1 MTRNPFSV
9 GRWVTGAQFFGRRAM
24 IDAIL
29 SGDEP
34 CHWVIGKRRMG
45 KTSMLRQIELEV
57 NTQHPDKFALFWD
70 IQGSYDGKGLF
81 DSLFDAI
88 EDNQD
93 LYPDAWQ
100 TLGLELDEA
109 DNTPQLL
116 KKLARC
122 ATRAKRHLLLL
133 IDESEELVNIG
144 RQDPAILSKLR
155 RFLQTNHNTTTIM
168 VSSPTLEQISSVTTE
183 TSPFLHGF
191 SVTYLGNFTEAET
204 DRLLIRGLADPDQ
217 RRKIYNLTHGNPF
230 EVQLLA
236 RHLFEEPFLDRVLL
250 ELETNPT
257 LNQTIE
263 VNFNLLTD
271 DERAVLKEIHCDTLP
286 FQDFERAITLKLARM
301 GYLEEIGPERYVI
314 GSYFQ
319 SKWLGI
325 HLLDGREGV
334 GHTHPGEVTEGIV
347 LSGDKPAN
355 ALKQIMDIYK
365 FFLDLGQAG
374 KRVSSKDGKLELPLT
389 NGVLILDAKTALT
402 TGETRKEN
410 PWFLAIQDTYGL
422 LRLFV
427 PESHSWTLLRLG
439 QMVAGGQS
447 RHTEQDFLDLMML
460 IAEEAELD

>member
-9 GRWVTGAQFFGRRAM
+9 GRWVTGAQFFGRRAL
-24 IDAIL
+24 IDTLL

-45 KTSMLRQIELEV
+45 KTSLLRQIELEV

-70 IQGSYDGKGLF
+70 IQGSYDGKGLY

-100 TLGLELDEA
+100 EIVLDLEDS
-109 DNTPQLL
+109 DNTTQLL
-116 KKLARC
+116 KKLSRC
-122 ATRAKRHLLLL
+122 VTRAKRHLMLL

-144 RQDPAILSKLR
+144 KQDPAILSKLR
-155 RFLQTNHNTTTIM
+155 RFLQTNHNTTTVM
-168 VSSPTLEQISSVTTE
+168 VSSPSLEQISNVTTE

-191 SVTYLGNFTEAET
+191 SVTYLGNFSEAET
-204 DRLLIRGLADPDQ
+204 DQLLIRGVADAEQ
-217 RRKIYNLTHGNPF
+217 RRKIYSLTHGNPF
-230 EVQLLA
+230 EVQLMA
-236 RHLFEEPFLDRVLL
+236 RHLFDEPFLDRVLL

-263 VNFNLLTD
+263 VNFNLLTE
-271 DERAVLKEIHCDTLP
+271 DERAILKEIHCDTLP
-286 FQDFERAITLKLARM
+286 FQDFERAITMKLARM
-301 GYLEEIGPERYVI
+301 GYLEEVGQERYVI

-319 SKWLGI
+319 SKWLAI
-325 HLLDGREGV
+325 HLLDGKEGV
-334 GHTHPGEVTEGIV
+334 THTHPGEVTDGIV
-347 LSGDKPAN
+347 LSDDKPTN

-365 FFLDLGQAG
+365 FFLELAQAG
-374 KRVSSKDGKLELPLT
+374 KRVSGPDGTHDLPRVNGLLVLDPRTTLT
-389 NGVLILDAKTALT
+389 I
-402 TGETRKEN
+402 GETRKEN
-410 PWFLAIQDTYGL
+410 AWFLAIQDAYGL
-422 LRLFV
+422 LRQFV
-427 PESHSWTLLRLG
+427 PENHSWTLLRLG
-439 QMVAGGQS
+439 QMVASGQA